1 MIYTALTK
9 KALQICFDAHKDQ
22 TDKARIPYV
31 THPLHLAEQMPD
43 ETTTVVALLHDVVED
58 SDRYELDDIIAAGFP
73 KVVTD
78 ALALLTHDESV
89 PYMDYVAALKGNPI
103 ARLVKLADL
112 EHNSDYSRI
121 DEVTPREVERIKK
134 YQKAKELLLG
144 DIGPEDTDPG
154 EENEE
159 GIRIGT
165 SCPEYNG
172 VILVGMRAGQIVPQ
186 MMWFDNP
193 GEYYAAV
200 IHDGSP
206 VPEGYKAVARYEGFV
221 DSITVDGHYAEFIGK
236 EIVFYRKG
244 EDGCMV
250 TVKHEKV

>member
-9 KALQICFDAHKDQ
+9 KALKICFDAHKDQ
-22 TDKARIPYV
+22 VDKAGIPYV

-43 ETTTVVALLHDVVED
+43 ETTTIVALLHDVVED
-58 SDRYELDDIIAAGFP
+58 SDRYKLEDIIAAGFP

-89 PYMDYVAALKGNPI
+89 PYMEYVAALKDNPI

-112 EHNSDYSRI
+112 EHNSDISRI
-121 DEVTPREVERIKK
+121 DQVTAKDVERLGK

-144 DIGPEDTDPG
+144 NICPEDGSAG

-159 GIRIGT
+159 CVRVGA
-165 SCPEYNG
+165 SCAEYNG
-172 VILVGMRAGQIVPQ
+172 VILVGIKAGQIVPQ
-186 MMWFDNP
+186 MMWFDVP

-206 VPEGYKAVARYEGFV
+206 VPEGYREAARYVGFV
-221 DSITVDGHYAEFIGK
+221 DVITVNGHYAQFVGK

-244 EDGCMV
+244 KDGCIV

>member
-1 MIYTALTK
+1 MLCTDLTK
-9 KALQICFDAHKDQ
+9 KAMKLCFDAHKDQ
-22 TDKARIPYV
+22 VDKAGIPYV

-58 SDRYELDDIIAAGFP
+58 SDYTMDNIIAAGFP

-78 ALALLTHDESV
+78 TLALLTHDKSV
-89 PYMDYVAALKGNPI
+89 PYMEYVAALKDNSI

-112 EHNSDYSRI
+112 EHNSDTSRL
-121 DEVTPREVERIKK
+121 DKVTPDDIIRIEK

-144 DIGPEDTDPG
+144 DISQKEVETNTEPEV
-154 EENEE
+154 

-165 SCPEYNG
+165 SCEEYNG
-172 VILVGMRAGQIVPQ
+172 VILVGLKTEQIVPQ
-186 MMWFDNP
+186 MMWFDVP
-193 GEYYAAV
+193 GDYYATV

-206 VPEGYKAVARYEGFV
+206 VQEGYKEVARYEGFV
-221 DSITVDGHYAEFIGK
+221 DVITVNGHYAQFIGE

-244 EDGCMV
+244 EDGCIV